1 MFFLLFVLKNIKK
14 CGFFFSFA
22 RAYLYIIY
30 IYAHG
35 LVIAFSALLID
46 SATVVSN
53 NLA

>member
-1 MFFLLFVLKNIKK
+1 MLKNIKFA
-14 CGFFFSFA
+14 GFHSPSRA
-22 RAYLYIIY
+22 RTFIYI

-35 LVIAFSALLID
+35 FVMTFSALLID